1 MNNDNESKI
10 KQILSELP
18 DDKRKILKDHIDEL
32 SGKEREDFLNEVI
45 TEYESLKNKSVVS
58 FTDAAKKLSQAIE
71 PAVKEANLEDVL
83 KQPINRESEPEV
95 RPEDISFDIIPSE
108 NEPTAVL
115 DNFEKEDITLE
126 HSITE
131 MPYTGEMV
139 SEEDNEET
147 SDLPAVKETRESRKP
162 QRADVSP
169 FINDEM
175 PKKKKPVG
183 AIIAGVAAALIV
195 CGGLLYA
202 FVLSK
207 NPSFQAF
214 TSKLGIPVA
223 TKAEETTTTVTE
235 TSALP
240 TPTPEPIPTTES
252 TEAPSPTPTEVPTPT
267 PMLLKE
273 NAPDL
278 KGIKVV
284 IDPGHQE
291 KTDYKKE
298 PFKKGTTNGKARC
311 TSGATGITTKQ
322 KEYELT
328 LDTALMLKEYLEKC
342 GATVIL
348 TRTENN
354 VNISNKERAAI
365 AVKAKPT
372 LFLRLHADASTNASV
387 KGVRVYIPKSGKL
400 NKTADAN
407 RLGKLVAAAGKT
419 TFRGSK
425 ATNQYTGLNFAASI
439 RSYQIVLG
447 YLSNTDDDARLADVE
462 NRYEMC
468 AAIATFCKSFKK
480 K

>member
-18 DDKRKILKDHIDEL
+18 EDKRKILKDHIDEL

-45 TEYESLKNKSVVS
+45 TEYELIKKNRAAVS
-58 FTDAAKKLSQAIE
+58 FTDAARKISEEIE
-71 PAVKEANLEDVL
+71 PAVKDANFEVAFTQLPKHLPLTETKLEGIASD
-83 KQPINRESEPEV
+83 NS
-95 RPEDISFDIIPSE
+95 PSE
-108 NEPTAVL
+108 IEHV
-115 DNFEKEDITLE
+115 ITLE
-126 HSITE
+126 
-131 MPYTGEMV
+131 
-139 SEEDNEET
+139 ET
-147 SDLPAVKETRESRKP
+147 STEDSSIKPYLNETQLTTNPAVKETRENRKP
-162 QRADVSP
+162 QRQNAEVSP
-169 FINDEM
+169 FINEEM
-175 PKKKKPVG
+175 PKKKTPVA
-183 AIIAGVAAALIV
+183 AIIVSILAVLVVG
-195 CGGLLYA
+195 GGLLYA

-214 TSKLGIPVA
+214 ASQLGIPVA
-223 TKAEETTTTVTE
+223 TTTSEETTTTVEE
-235 TSALP
+235 TTTLP
-240 TPTPEPIPTTES
+240 TPTPEPIPTTE
-252 TEAPSPTPTEVPTPT
+252 TTPPPTPTPTEVPTPS
-267 PMLLKE
+267 PIPLKE
-273 NAPDL
+273 NAPNL

-311 TSGATGITTKQ
+311 TSGTVGVSTKQ

-348 TRTENN
+348 TRTEND

-372 LFLRLHADASTNASV
+372 LFIRLHADKGNTASV
-387 KGVRVYIPKSGKL
+387 KGVKVYIPKSGKL
-400 NKTADAN
+400 NKTADAKK
-407 RLGKLVAAAGKT
+407 LGKLVASAAKT
-419 TFRGSK
+419 TFIGVK
-425 ATNQYTGLNFAASI
+425 ATNQYTGLNYATSI

-447 YLSNTDDDARLADVE
+447 YLSNAEDDKRLADPE
-462 NRYEMC
+462 NRYEMV
-468 AAIATFCKSFKK
+468 AAIAQFCKNFKK

>member
-1 MNNDNESKI
+1 MNNDNELKI
-10 KQILSELP
+10 KQILTELP
-18 DDKRKILKDHIDEL
+18 EDKRKILKDHIDEL

-58 FTDAAKKLSQAIE
+58 FTDAAKKLSQEIE
-71 PAVKEANLEDVL
+71 PAVKEASLEEV
-83 KQPINRESEPEV
+83 INNPPKHLPVPETK
-95 RPEDISFDIIPSE
+95 PEDITFDVIPSE
-108 NEPTAVL
+108 NEPVATL
-115 DNFEKEDITLE
+115 DNFEKEDISLE
-126 HSITE
+126 HSVTE
-131 MPYTGEMV
+131 MPYTGELT
-139 SEEDNEET
+139 EEDDNEAET
-147 SDLPAVKETRESRKP
+147 KLPAAKETRESRKP
-162 QRADVSP
+162 QNPDVSP
-169 FINDEM
+169 FINEEM
-175 PKKKKPVG
+175 PKKKKPVA
-183 AIIAGVAAALIV
+183 AIIIAVLAVLIIGCGLTYVLALS
-195 CGGLLYA
+195 G
-202 FVLSK
+202 
-207 NPSFQAF
+207 NPAFQAI

-223 TKAEETTTTVTE
+223 TTTEATTTTVEE
-235 TSALP
+235 TTALP
-240 TPTPEPIPTTES
+240 TPTPEPIPTTDS
-252 TEAPSPTPTEVPTPT
+252 TTAPTPTPTEVPTPT
-267 PMLLKE
+267 PIQLKA

-298 PFKKGTTNGKARC
+298 PFKKGTNNGKARC
-311 TSGATGITTKQ
+311 TSGAVGVSTKQ

-348 TRTENN
+348 TRTEND

-365 AVKAKPT
+365 AVKNKPT

-407 RLGKLVAAAGKT
+407 KLGKLVAAAGKT

-425 ATNQYTGLNFAASI
+425 ATNQYTGLNFAASV

-447 YLSNTDDDARLADVE
+447 YLSNADDDARLADVE